1 MKEIILGGRYKLLE
15 KVGGGGMAIVYK
27 AKCQL
32 LNRFVAVKV
41 LRDEFIEDEEF
52 IKKFRQ
58 ESQAAASLSHPNI
71 VNVYDVGVDEID
83 DSKIYY
89 IVMEYIDGKTLKE
102 IIREKGQLS
111 VAETVE
117 YAIEMGEAIEH
128 AHRNHIVHR
137 DIKPHNIMIDKD
149 NRVKVTDFGIARAA
163 TSSTLTNTS
172 NVIGSVHYFS
182 PEQARGGFTDSKSDI
197 YSLGIVM
204 YEMITGRLPYEGDT
218 PVSVALKHVQEEIP
232 LVRKVN
238 PKAPEGLE
246 FIIKKATEKNP
257 IDRYQSAEALVK
269 DLRDFQ
275 AGSLSAEKFEAEEL
289 LDSPTQIIDPI
300 AESQL
305 NEEKEKDMKK
315 EDKKNHKKTNKEK
328 KSGGLRVILLAVLS
342 ALLVTSL
349 GAFAISSLRGALKV
363 KEVEVPDLLGMEE
376 AKAEEE
382 LAKRGLKFAV
392 GDRVSNKDYKEGQ
405 IVFQNIKAGEKVKEG
420 YTIEVDVSK
429 GVNHVKVPKLI
440 SRDIKDFEDIL
451 KEYGLE
457 RGSVSYEYSD
467 TIDEDLIIEQYPAPY
482 SEVEENTEVNII
494 VSQGTENKLISMPKL
509 VGLAESDAKAAL
521 VAKGLSLSSRN
532 DKHSSEYPKGVVIW
546 QSIDPGMEVSPNT
559 EVNITVSLGEEP
571 KEEPVEEE
579 PKEPEEPSIP
589 FNLELNLPGAEESTS
604 IQVVRHQNGQK
615 ETVYTGTADPGET
628 SITINLD
635 GNVSAK
641 FDVFLNGDYYSTI
654 SHPDR

>member
-457 RGSVSYEYSD
+457 RGSVS
-467 TIDEDLIIEQYPAPY
+467 
-482 SEVEENTEVNII
+482 N
-494 VSQGTENKLISMPKL
+494 
-509 VGLAESDAKAAL
+509 
-521 VAKGLSLSSRN
+521 R
-532 DKHSSEYPKGVVIW
+532 
-546 QSIDPGMEVSPNT
+546 
-559 EVNITVSLGEEP
+559 
-571 KEEPVEEE
+571 
-579 PKEPEEPSIP
+579 
-589 FNLELNLPGAEESTS
+589 
-604 IQVVRHQNGQK
+604 
-615 ETVYTGTADPGET
+615 
-628 SITINLD
+628 
-635 GNVSAK
+635 
-641 FDVFLNGDYYSTI
+641 
-654 SHPDR
+654 